1 MGEEVT
7 ESSFGETLFCEEEQ
21 APSDN
26 ASASNK
32 MVTVIFDA
40 LLNVFM
46 RVECPFYSNLFS
58 FVLMR
63 NIEDAFLH
71 RRHLISLQSNGFN
84 RVDVRTIFQHL
95 RADA

>member
-7 ESSFGETLFCEEEQ
+7 ESSFGETLFCEQEQ

-63 NIEDAFLH
+63 NIEDEQFYHSRWAK
-71 RRHLISLQSNGFN
+71 
-84 RVDVRTIFQHL
+84 
-95 RADA
+95 